1 MNPKNRNIKNNNI
14 TNNNITNTNP
24 VANNLNFFS
33 SKRFK
38 ALLLCFFFILIL
50 LIGRIGYLQFIKGSY
65 LKELAYK
72 QQSTNQ
78 LISPKRGTI
87 YDSTGKKLAISS
99 IVDTVTIN
107 PSKITGKTEESTKAK
122 KELVAKG
129 LSEIFEL
136 DYEETLAKVNSTSS
150 VQTIAKKVEQD
161 KIDKLK
167 SWMDENDIAVGIN
180 IDEDTKR
187 TYPYNNLASNLI
199 GFCGSENEGKQGI
212 ELKWNSIL
220 TGTPGKIVTSK
231 DAVQEE
237 IPNTDETYIPAENG
251 NDIVLTI
258 DVKIQAIVEKYLK
271 EAVTE
276 FSATKGG
283 TVIAMNPTTG
293 DILAMASYPDYNLNY
308 PSEPNETLQTTWD
321 TLTTDQ
327 KNDALQEMW
336 RNRLISSTYE
346 PGSPF
351 KLITAAVSLEENIT
365 SEDISTDFYCAG
377 HEDVNGQS
385 VSCWSQNHKGYK
397 SLRQALEYSCNPS
410 FIQLGRRIGA
420 ETLYKYYAA
429 FGLFNKTGIDLP
441 SESTSIFFKS
451 TDTIRPIELA
461 TMSFGQRINITPI
474 QLVTAVSA
482 IANDGILMKPRIV
495 KQIINTDTNT
505 VTDIEPVQVR
515 QVVSKSTSERMR
527 DLMHSV
533 VTDGSGR
540 TANIAGYSIGGKT
553 GTSEPPVGKKEEGYI
568 ASYIAIAPTE
578 KPEICL
584 LMALHDPQGK
594 HQGGQTCGPYVGKM
608 LAEILPYLGLNSSNI
623 ETTTA
628 ETTSIT
634 SDSKITVPD
643 VRNKTV
649 TEAKKILQQSG
660 FKVNLSVNG
669 DENSLVVTSQV
680 PEPGTSIPTNS
691 IISLYTTEND
701 TRVSVQVPD
710 LIGLTIEEAQSKL
723 FSSKLNLTFTES
735 STTGTISSQDIK
747 SGSMVEEGTVIKVTI
762 SSN

>member
-1 MNPKNRNIKNNNI
+1 MDSKNNKKD
-14 TNNNITNTNP
+14 NNIPKKIINSDS
-24 VANNLNFFS
+24 VIGNNLNFFS
-33 SKRFK
+33 TKKFK
-38 ALLLCFFFILIL
+38 ALLIFFFVIMIL
-50 LIGRIGYLQFIKGSY
+50 LGGRIAYLQFIKGSY

-78 LISPKRGTI
+78 IISPKRGTI

-107 PSKITGKTEESTKAK
+107 PTKITGKTDEATKEK
-122 KELVAKG
+122 KELVAKN

-136 DYEETLAKVNSTSS
+136 NYEETLEKVNSTSS

-161 KIDKLK
+161 KIEELK
-167 SWMDENDIAVGIN
+167 TFMTNNNITVGIN

-187 TYPYNNLASNLI
+187 TYPYNNLASNLL
-199 GFCGSENEGKQGI
+199 GFCGADNDGKQGI

-231 DAVQEE
+231 DAFQEE
-237 IPNTDETYIPAENG
+237 IPNTDETYIAAENG

-258 DVKIQAIVEKYLK
+258 DFNIQSIVEKNLK
-271 EAVTE
+271 EAVE
-276 FSATKGG
+276 QYSATKGG

-293 DILAMASYPDYNLNY
+293 DILAMASYPDYNLNS
-308 PSEPNETLQTTWD
+308 PSEPNDTLKISWD
-321 TLTTDQ
+321 TLTSDQ
-327 KNDALQEMW
+327 KNDSLGEMW

-351 KLITAAVSLEENIT
+351 KLITAAVALEENIT
-365 SEDISTDFYCAG
+365 SEDVSNDFTCLGYQ
-377 HEDVNGQS
+377 DVNGQK
-385 VSCWSQNHKGYK
+385 VSCWSQNHKGPK

-410 FIQLGRRIGA
+410 LIQLGQRIGA

-429 FGLFNKTGIDLP
+429 FGLFNKTGVDLP
-441 SESTSIFFKS
+441 SESSSIFFKS

-474 QLVTAVSA
+474 QLVSAVSA
-482 IANDGILMKPRIV
+482 IANDGVLMKPRIV
-495 KQIINTDTNT
+495 KQVINTNTNT
-505 VTDIEPVQVR
+505 VTDIDPVSVR
-515 QVVSKSTSERMR
+515 QVISKSTSERMR
-527 DLMHSV
+527 NLMRSV

-540 TANIAGYSIGGKT
+540 TANISGYSIGGKT

-578 KPEICL
+578 KPEICI

-594 HQGGQTCGPYVGKM
+594 HQGGQTCGPYIGKM
-608 LAEILPYLGLNSSNI
+608 LSEILPILGLNSADI
-623 ETTTA
+623 Q
-628 ETTSIT
+628 TTSVDT
-634 SDSKITVPD
+634 PVTDSKVTVPD
-643 VRNKTV
+643 IRNKTV

-660 FKVNLSVNG
+660 LNVNISVNG

-680 PEPGTSIPTNS
+680 PNPGVSVAKNS

-701 TRVSVQVPD
+701 TRVSAEVPN
-710 LIGLTIEEAQSKL
+710 LNGLTIEEAQNKL
-723 FSSKLNLTFTES
+723 SAKNLNLTYSDNS
-735 STTGTISSQDIK
+735 SSGTISEQDVK
-747 SGSMVEEGTVIKVTI
+747 SGSLVEVGTVIKVTLKKD
-762 SSN
+762 